1 MRPSRFVFGFVSVQS
16 LSVTANYKAEC
27 EKWCIWIITT
37 VGLFDKILGST
48 NVTFIRLAERK
59 VFYVLFLI
67 PWVYCGEKFMKRK
80 ILHYFIVWQLSI
92 SLLLECISFLF
103 WAELQQLDDKTFL
116 ELLQKNADNIYR
128 IAGPGAE
135 IEPVTLEIV
144 SCSNYL
150 LVCGEFSVS
159 HLAGLRMLRLAM
171 IFV

>member
-1 MRPSRFVFGFVSVQS
+1 MLELLFATKNLTKNQTLLSPDCFLKTKHLQIQRDVRPSRFVFGFVSVQS

-116 ELLQKNADNIYR
+116 ELLQKNADNI
-128 IAGPGAE
+128 I
-135 IEPVTLEIV
+135 
-144 SCSNYL
+144 
-150 LVCGEFSVS
+150 
-159 HLAGLRMLRLAM
+159 
-171 IFV
+171 